1 MNRGEKSAFLSF
13 YVHGTTTVGVLPFRS
28 FLQLS
33 LVRKLLPQVRATSP
47 SRGLQP
53 REATHWAAGGCV
65 VAGGDWPHVSPGT
78 VEVAGVGGPGG
89 GPGGVA
95 PLVGGDWRVNPP
107 REGQLNVRRPL
118 PVPPLR
124 TAVLA
129 AAVHKAEPVVPLLP
143 HGGVVARGGGGDHLL
158 ACDRS
163 WCP

>member
-1 MNRGEKSAFLSF
+1 MAFLSF
-13 YVHGTTTVGVLPFRS
+13 YARTTTVGLLSFRS
-28 FLQLS
+28 FLRPS
-33 LVRKLLPQVRATSP
+33 LVRKVLHQVRATSP

-53 REATHWAAGGCV
+53 REATRWAADGCV
-65 VAGGDWPHVSPGT
+65 VAGGEWPHVSPGT

-129 AAVHKAEPVVPLLP
+129 SAVHKAEPVVPLLP
-143 HGGVVARGGGGDHLL
+143 HGGVGARGGGGDHLL

-163 WCP
+163 CTCDRSWCP